1 MKLQKGDQCRFKD
14 GKDTMIYGGKKGEW
28 HQFMLSGN
36 DLPTVE
42 LKQAD
47 MYLIEKV
54 VTRL

>member
-1 MKLQKGDQCRFKD
+1 MKLQKGDPCRFKD
-14 GKDTMIYGGKKGEW
+14 CKNTMIYGGKKGEL

-36 DLPTVE
+36 DVPVVT

-54 VTRL
+54 EARL

>member
-1 MKLQKGDQCRFKD
+1 MKLQKGDPCRFKD
-14 GKDTMIYGGKKGEW
+14 CKNTMIYGGKKGEW

-36 DLPTVE
+36 DLPIVE

-54 VTRL
+54 ETRL